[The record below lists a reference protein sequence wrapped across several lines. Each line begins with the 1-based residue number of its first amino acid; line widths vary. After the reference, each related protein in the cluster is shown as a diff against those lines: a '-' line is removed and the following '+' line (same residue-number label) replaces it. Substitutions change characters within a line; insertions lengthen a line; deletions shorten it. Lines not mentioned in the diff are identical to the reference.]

1 MDKVQSL
8 IKTILDK
15 LNLLDYEERLSLSN
29 VTVAI
34 FVLICAVR
42 MAFGGSTLTIGSFK
56 WVIQTIDVSGT
67 LPVLYGLLNY
77 SHKRMTTNQVVNNQT
92 NGSSNV

>member
-1 MDKVQSL
+1 MDKVQSI

-34 FVLICAVR
+34 FVLICAAR
-42 MAFGGSTLTIGSFK
+42 MAFGGSILHLGSFT
-56 WVIQTIDVSGT
+56 WNIQIIDVSDT
-67 LPVLYGLLNY
+67 LPVLFSLLNY
-77 SHKRMTTNQVVNNQT
+77 SHKRMIINNET
-92 NGSSNV
+92 KTSTDEKVK

>member
-1 MDKVQSL
+1 MLDSVQNT
-8 IKTILDK
+8 IKSILDK
-15 LNLLDYEERLSLSN
+15 LNLLDYEEKLSLSN
-29 VTVAI
+29 VTVAV

-42 MAFGGSTLTIGSFK
+42 MAFGGSTLNIASFK
-56 WVIQTIDVSGT
+56 WAIQPIDVSGT

-77 SHKRMTTNQVVNNQT
+77 SHKRQLINNQT